1 MAGAST
7 AQRGGPGAAG
17 KGSGPLKGSK
27 APKAPKSP
35 KPPGGSR
42 PGGPRGPRPGGRLPG
57 GLRRGPLVVAG
68 LVVALLVAAGC
79 TWVLY
84 GSSWLRV
91 EKVTT
96 AGTEVLTPEQVL
108 AAAAVPVGAPL
119 VSVDTD
125 EIEARLRGRLPRIDS
140 VDVVRAWPHGIG
152 LKVTE
157 RKPVL
162 LIKKEASFVEVDS
175 SGVRFDTVGQA
186 PEGVPLLEL
195 SSRQSPSGRRFDEE
209 RLLHEAVRI
218 AGDLPEAV
226 RKETLQ
232 VKVRSYDSVVL
243 ELSGGRSVVWGSGE
257 QGKAKARALT
267 ALLKAAPKADRF
279 DVSVPTAP
287 AVSGS

>member
-1 MAGAST
+1 MAGATT
-7 AQRGGPGAAG
+7 AQRGNPGAAG
-17 KGSGPLKGSK
+17 KGSGSPGT
-27 APKAPKSP
+27 PKSP
-35 KPPGGSR
+35 RPPKGSGAGGPGGLR
-42 PGGPRGPRPGGRLPG
+42 FAR
-57 GLRRGPLVVAG
+57 GLRRGPVLVAG
-68 LVVALLVAAGC
+68 LVLAVLLAAGA

-96 AGTEVLTPEQVL
+96 GGTEVLTPDQVRL
-108 AAAAVPVGAPL
+108 AAAVPVGAPMA
-119 VSVDTD
+119 SVDTD
-125 EIEARLRGRLPRIDS
+125 EIAARLRSRLPRIDS

-162 LIKKEASFVEVDS
+162 LVKKGSDFVEVDA
-175 SGVRFDTVGQA
+175 SGVRFDTVPKA
-186 PEGVPLLEL
+186 PEGVPVLEL
-195 SSRQSPSGRRFDEE
+195 TADQSPSGRRFDEE
-209 RLLHEAVRI
+209 RLLREAVSI
-218 AGDLPEAV
+218 ADGLPEAV
-226 RKETLQ
+226 VKETVQ

-243 ELSGGRSVVWGSGE
+243 ELTRGRTVVWGSGE
-257 QGKAKARALT
+257 QGKAKGRALT

>member
-1 MAGAST
+1 M
-7 AQRGGPGAAG
+7 
-17 KGSGPLKGSK
+17 
-27 APKAPKSP
+27 
-35 KPPGGSR
+35 
-42 PGGPRGPRPGGRLPG
+42 
-57 GLRRGPLVVAG
+57 RRGPVLIAG
-68 LVVALLVAAGC
+68 LVLAVLLAAGC

-91 EKVTT
+91 EKVTAT
-96 AGTEVLTPEQVL
+96 GTGVLTPQQVVD
-108 AAAAVPVGAPL
+108 AAAVPVGAPL

-162 LIKKEASFVEVDS
+162 LIKKGAEFVEVDA
-175 SGVRFDTVGQA
+175 SGVRFDTVGHA
-186 PEGVPLLEL
+186 PEGVPVLEL
-195 SSRQSPSGRRFDEE
+195 ASRQSPSGRRFDEE
-209 RLLHEAVRI
+209 RLLHEAVGI
-218 AGDLPEAV
+218 AGGLPEAV

-243 ELSGGRSVVWGSGE
+243 ELKGGRSVVWGSGE
-257 QGKAKARALT
+257 QGEAKGRALT
-267 ALLKAAPKADRF
+267 ALLKASPKADRF

>member
-17 KGSGPLKGSK
+17 KGSGPLKRPGT
-27 APKAPKSP
+27 PKAPKSP
-35 KPPGGSR
+35 KPPKGSG
-42 PGGPRGPRPGGRLPG
+42 PGGPRGPRPGGLPG

-68 LVVALLVAAGC
+68 ALLALLLAAGS

-91 EKVTT
+91 EKVTAT
-96 AGTEVLTPEQVL
+96 GAEVLTREQVL

-152 LKVTE
+152 VKVTE

-162 LIKKEASFVEVDS
+162 LIKKGAQFVEVDA

-186 PEGVPLLEL
+186 PAGVPLLEL
-195 SSRQSPSGRRFDEE
+195 SSKQSPSGRRFDEE
-209 RLLHEAVRI
+209 RLLREAVHI
-218 AGDLPEAV
+218 AGVLPDSI
-226 RKETLQ
+226 RKETVQ
-232 VKVRSYDSVVL
+232 VKIRSYDSVVL

-257 QGKAKARALT
+257 QGEAKGRALT
-267 ALLKAAPKADRF
+267 ALLKASPKADRF

>member
-17 KGSGPLKGSK
+17 KGSGPLKRLGT
-27 APKAPKSP
+27 PKAPKPP
-35 KPPGGSR
+35 KPPKGSG
-42 PGGPRGPRPGGRLPG
+42 PGGPRGPRPGGG

-68 LVVALLVAAGC
+68 VVLALLLAAGC
-79 TWVLY
+79 TWVFY

-91 EKVTT
+91 EKVTAT
-96 AGTEVLTPEQVL
+96 GTEVLTRDQVL

-162 LIKKEASFVEVDS
+162 LIKKDTQFVEVDA

-186 PEGVPLLEL
+186 PAGVPLLEL
-195 SSRQSPSGRRFDEE
+195 SSQQSPSGRRFDEE
-209 RLLHEAVRI
+209 RLLREAVQI
-218 AGDLPEAV
+218 AGVLPEGI
-226 RKETLQ
+226 RKETVQ

-243 ELSGGRSVVWGSGE
+243 ELTGGRSAVWGSGE
-257 QGKAKARALT
+257 QGEAKGRALS
-267 ALLKAAPKADRF
+267 ALLKASPKADRF